1 MKEIYLDYAATTP
14 VDERVYAKM
23 QPFFMAQ
30 FGNPSSLYAYGREAG
45 KAVRN
50 ARAQVAELL
59 QADPSEIFFT
69 SGGSESDNW
78 ALKGMAFALRRAGR
92 GNHIITTQI
101 EHHAVLNTCKWLEQE
116 GFAVTYLPADA
127 EGRVTLAD
135 VCKAVRQDT
144 IIVSIMT
151 ANNEVGTI
159 EPIAEIGAWL
169 QDEGIFFHT
178 DAVQAAGHIPLAV
191 NELNVDALSLS
202 GHKLYGPKGIG
213 VLYLRRGFVPD
224 ALIHGGAQE
233 RELRAGTEN
242 TAGIV
247 GLGEAAA
254 IAKTELC
261 YRNFLEDMLLNAKIY
276 MRIVNPRR
284 EDYNNRKEYFWLVQS
299 LNALNNYFNVVRV
312 RIALLALFDV
322 KDRDVIDLK
331 MLKSTVLYL
340 ENFHFAYNA
349 ILSGKANR
357 LEKIYSTFAINL
369 RKATNKAEAQTIIQT
384 KLVEPLDQL
393 FPTFEDF
400 YKKFIALTYSKK
412 DNPSNAKTKYAIN
425 KLNCYLSRKE
435 IFEDDGSVEHLVPE
449 SDGEYSLGIGNLIL
463 LEQQLNSDAGQETYT
478 KKQETYKNPTIPG

>member
-14 VDERVYAKM
+14 VDDRVYAKM

-116 GFAVTYLPADA
+116 GFAVTYLPADV

-254 IAKTELC
+254 IAKTELGSEWKRLSNLRDVLISEIEKISGSFINGDKK
-261 YRNFLEDMLLNAKIY
+261 YRLPGNVNFGIHGISQDTLLIRLDMAGFAVSAGSACSAGSLESSHVLTAMGQTAKKAALAI
-276 MRIVNPRR
+276 RVTLGRFTTNDDISAFIAELKNIVN
-284 EDYNNRKEYFWLVQS
+284 S
-299 LNALNNYFNVVRV
+299 LN
-312 RIALLALFDV
+312 
-322 KDRDVIDLK
+322 
-331 MLKSTVLYL
+331 
-340 ENFHFAYNA
+340 
-349 ILSGKANR
+349 
-357 LEKIYSTFAINL
+357 
-369 RKATNKAEAQTIIQT
+369 
-384 KLVEPLDQL
+384 
-393 FPTFEDF
+393 
-400 YKKFIALTYSKK
+400 
-412 DNPSNAKTKYAIN
+412 
-425 KLNCYLSRKE
+425 KE
-435 IFEDDGSVEHLVPE
+435 R
-449 SDGEYSLGIGNLIL
+449 
-463 LEQQLNSDAGQETYT
+463 
-478 KKQETYKNPTIPG
+478 KQE

>member
-127 EGRVTLAD
+127 EGRVTLAN

-169 QDEGIFFHT
+169 RDEGIFFHT

-254 IAKTELC
+254 IAKTELGSEWKRLSNLRDVLISEIEKISGSFINGDKK
-261 YRNFLEDMLLNAKIY
+261 YRLPGNVNFGIHGISQDTLLIRLDMAGFAVSAGSACSAGSLESSHVLTAMGQTAKKAALAI
-276 MRIVNPRR
+276 RVTLGRFTTNDDISAFIAELKNIVN
-284 EDYNNRKEYFWLVQS
+284 S
-299 LNALNNYFNVVRV
+299 LN
-312 RIALLALFDV
+312 
-322 KDRDVIDLK
+322 
-331 MLKSTVLYL
+331 
-340 ENFHFAYNA
+340 
-349 ILSGKANR
+349 
-357 LEKIYSTFAINL
+357 
-369 RKATNKAEAQTIIQT
+369 
-384 KLVEPLDQL
+384 
-393 FPTFEDF
+393 
-400 YKKFIALTYSKK
+400 
-412 DNPSNAKTKYAIN
+412 
-425 KLNCYLSRKE
+425 KE
-435 IFEDDGSVEHLVPE
+435 R
-449 SDGEYSLGIGNLIL
+449 
-463 LEQQLNSDAGQETYT
+463 
-478 KKQETYKNPTIPG
+478 KQE